1 MEILDQITDLIR
13 SKRTQ
18 IPTLPVIVQR
28 VINLACSD
36 DTTVPELGSVISRDQ
51 AIANKLLRLAN
62 SAYFGFSS
70 KVDSIHRAVSLIG
83 FNEVLG
89 LVVGM
94 GVFSAFKGKGTKE
107 VLDMRGLWL
116 HAIGCATAAREI
128 AKRLFPGESELL
140 FLNGLLHDMGKI
152 FLAVYF
158 PDEYGAVLR
167 SSQEAQIPL
176 FKQEKKMMGLN
187 HADIAGLLMTHW
199 KFPDNLIMPC
209 RFHHRSD
216 SCPRDYHQAA
226 LIVELADSLCN
237 KAEIGTSGN
246 PVIIRKESVRRQLR
260 LSLNAQKEVMNVLGE
275 QEAEIEEFLDCLY

>member
-18 IPTLPVIVQR
+18 VPTLPAIVQK

-36 DTTVPELGSVISRDQ
+36 ETTVPELGSLISRDQ

-70 KVDSIHRAVSLIG
+70 KVDSIHRAISLIG
-83 FNEVLG
+83 FNEVFG

-107 VLDMRGLWL
+107 VLDMRELWI

-128 AKRLFPGESELL
+128 AKKLLPEKSELI

-152 FLAVYF
+152 FFAVYF
-158 PDEYGAVLR
+158 PKEYGAVLR
-167 SSQEAQIPL
+167 TAQEVQIPL
-176 FKQEKKMMGLN
+176 FKQEKKMMGLS
-187 HADIAGLLMTHW
+187 HADVAGLLMTHW
-199 KFPDNLIMPC
+199 RFPDNLIMPC
-209 RFHHRSD
+209 QFHHRSD
-216 SCPRDYHQAA
+216 NCPRDYHQAA
-226 LIVELADSLCN
+226 LIVELADCLCN
-237 KAEIGTSGN
+237 EAEIGTSGN
-246 PVIIRKESVRRQLR
+246 PVIVRKESVHRQLKF
-260 LSLNAQKEVMNVLGE
+260 SSNSQKEVMQVLGE
-275 QEAEIEEFLDCLY
+275 QEAEIKDFLDCLY

>member
-18 IPTLPVIVQR
+18 VPTLPAIVQK

-36 DTTVPELGSVISRDQ
+36 ETTVPELGSLISRDQ

-70 KVDSIHRAVSLIG
+70 KVDSIHRAISLIG

-107 VLDMRGLWL
+107 VLDMRELWI

-128 AKRLFPGESELL
+128 AKKLLPGESELI

-152 FLAVYF
+152 FFAVYF
-158 PDEYGAVLR
+158 PNEYGAVLR
-167 SSQEAQIPL
+167 SAQEAQIPL
-176 FKQEKKMMGLN
+176 FKQEKKMMGLS
-187 HADIAGLLMTHW
+187 HADIVGLLMTHW
-199 KFPDNLIMPC
+199 RFPDNLIMPC
-209 RFHHRSD
+209 QFHHRSD
-216 SCPRDYHQAA
+216 SCPSDYHQAA
-226 LIVELADSLCN
+226 LIVELADCLCN
-237 KAEIGTSGN
+237 EAEIGTSGN
-246 PVIIRKESVRRQLR
+246 PVIVRKEIVRRQLK
-260 LSLNAQKEVMNVLGE
+260 LSSNSQKEVMLVLDE
-275 QEAEIEEFLDCLY
+275 QEAEIEDFLDRLY